1 MKRTV
6 LCMIAAMLLLASCN
20 STDNETPAETYEQ
33 PSAEITSAEE
43 PAAAEPA
50 EPAAEQE
57 EAEEAPAPIVL
68 DSNDAVKDAR
78 ESLFNEMTEA
88 EKTDAARLKETEK
101 KAMTSGSAT
110 MKYTVSRIG
119 EPGENGYPVYIALHG
134 GGGTTKEVND
144 SQWQHMQIYYRDSVE
159 CGIYIAPRGV
169 RDTWNTHF
177 NDESY
182 ALYERLIENLCIYE
196 NIDTNRIY
204 LMGYSAGGDGVYQ
217 ISPRLA
223 DRFAAVNMSA
233 GHPNGVNMTNLYNTP
248 ISFQCG
254 ENDTSYDRH
263 KETARSGNRLEELSE
278 KYCNAE
284 FPEGYIH
291 TVFLHVGKGHGVRD
305 NDAKRSEQV
314 IISNPDE
321 WLKGAAAVREK
332 ANTNAVDF
340 VNQFTRNPLPE
351 RIVWDLSVRASGS
364 DTETFYWL
372 RAPKSLREGVVIVN
386 YDKATNTFNVEKN
399 TVKGNVS
406 IMVNDEMADLFSPIT
421 VTFNGESTS
430 CTVTPTVDYMKK
442 TISEK
447 WDKNMIFAAE
457 IPLPPNG

>member
-1 MKRTV
+1 
-6 LCMIAAMLLLASCN
+6 MIAVMTLLASCN
-20 STDNETPAETYEQ
+20 SADNAVPAETYEQ
-33 PSAEITSAEE
+33 PSLETVSAEE
-43 PAAAEPA
+43 PAAP
-50 EPAAEQE
+50 EQTE
-57 EAEEAPAPIVL
+57 ETEIPEEIPAPIVL
-68 DSNDAVKDAR
+68 DSNSAVKNAR
-78 ESLFNEMTEA
+78 ETLFNEMA
-88 EKTDAARLKETEK
+88 ENEKADASRRQETEK
-101 KAMTSGSAT
+101 KSMTSGSAT
-110 MKYTVSRIG
+110 MKYTVSKIG

-134 GGGTTKEVND
+134 GGGTTKDVND

-159 CGIYIAPRGV
+159 SGIYVAPRGV

-182 ALYERLIENLCIYE
+182 ALYERLIENLSIYE

-223 DRFAAVNMSA
+223 DRFAAVNMSS

-248 ISFQCG
+248 ISLQCG

-263 KETARSGNRLEELSE
+263 KETARSAGRLDELAE
-278 KYCNAE
+278 KYRTDD
-284 FPEGYIH
+284 FTEGYIH

-305 NDAKRSEQV
+305 NDANRSQQT
-314 IISNPDE
+314 IISNPEE
-321 WLKGAAAVREK
+321 WLKGEAPASEK
-332 ANTNAVDF
+332 TNTNAVDF
-340 VNQFTRNPLPE
+340 VNQYTRDPLPE
-351 RIVWDLSVRASGS
+351 RIVWDLSVRAPGS

-372 RAPKSLREGVVIVN
+372 RAPKSLRDGVVIVN
-386 YDKATNTFNVEKN
+386 YDKDTNTFNVEKN
-399 TVKGNVS
+399 TAKGNVF

-430 CTVTPTVDYMKK
+430 CTVTPTIDYMKK

-457 IPLPPNG
+457 IPLPQNP

>member
-6 LCMIAAMLLLASCN
+6 LSMIAAMSLLVSCN
-20 STDNETPAETYEQ
+20 SVNNETPAETYEQ
-33 PSAEITSAEE
+33 PAAETVSAEE
-43 PAAAEPA
+43 TAAAEPT
-50 EPAAEQE
+50 E
-57 EAEEAPAPIVL
+57 EKEDLKETSAQIVL
-68 DSNDAVKDAR
+68 DSNLAVKNAR
-78 ESLFNEMTEA
+78 ESLFREMAENEKADT
-88 EKTDAARLKETEK
+88 ARLNETEK
-101 KAMTSGSAT
+101 KSMTFGGAT
-110 MKYTVSRIG
+110 MKYTVSTIG

-159 CGIYIAPRGV
+159 SGIYVAPRGV

-182 ALYERLIENLCIYE
+182 SLYERLIENLSIYE

-217 ISPRLA
+217 IAPRLA

-233 GHPNGVNMTNLYNTP
+233 GHPNGVNLTNLYNTP
-248 ISFQCG
+248 ISLQCG

-263 KETARSGNRLEELSE
+263 KETARSANRLEELSE
-278 KYCNAE
+278 KYQSEDSA
-284 FPEGYIH
+284 EGYIH
-291 TVFLHVGKGHGVRD
+291 SVFLHVGKGHGVRD
-305 NDAKRSEQV
+305 NDAGRSEQS

-321 WLKGAAAVREK
+321 WLQGAAAVSEK
-332 ANTNAVDF
+332 TNTNAVDF
-340 VNQFTRNPLPE
+340 VNQYTRDPLPC
-351 RIVWDLSVRASGS
+351 RIVWDLSVRSPGS

-386 YDKATNTFNVEKN
+386 YDKETNTFHVEKN
-399 TVKGNVS
+399 TVNGNVW
-406 IMVNDEMADLFSPIT
+406 IMVNDEMADLFAPIT

-430 CTVTPTVDYMKK
+430 CTVTPTLDYMKK

-447 WDKNMIFAAE
+447 WDRNMIFAAE
-457 IPLPPNG
+457 IPLPKQ